1 MIAFL
6 VTAFYVAGV
15 LSAIHAAMTARTAQG
30 AVAWSVSLVSF
41 PFIAVPAY
49 LVLGRN
55 KFDGM
60 AEAFNERHDEI
71 DEFLV
76 EFNDRLDPWVIPAED
91 APSWH
96 EAIRRLS
103 GFELTRNNRVE
114 LLINGEATFDSI
126 LAGVAEA
133 QDYVLFQFYMFHD
146 DGLGRRVQRA
156 LIERAR
162 AGVKVCMLY
171 DEVGSKGLP
180 KRYLD
185 ELRAAGLP
193 ALDEGAADDRAVRRR
208 ARAVLRQ
215 PHVHAQPILAA
226 GRHLPH
232 HLEGVGVALAHLEE
246 PRPDLVRPR
255 VRRHR
260 AQGEEQRQG
269 TPAHHGRGASSAG
282 GSSNRA

>member
-146 DGLGRRVQRA
+146 DGLGGKVKAA

-162 AGVKVCMLY
+162 AGVRVYVLY
-171 DEVGSKGLP
+171 DEIGSGGLP
-180 KRYLD
+180 GSYVED
-185 ELRAAGLP
+185 
-193 ALDEGAADDRAVRRR
+193 
-208 ARAVLRQ
+208 LRQ
-215 PHVHAQPILAA
+215 A
-226 GRHLPH
+226 GVEVSSFKPT
-232 HLEGVGVALAHLEE
+232 
-246 PRPDLVRPR
+246 
-255 VRRHR
+255 
-260 AQGEEQRQG
+260 QG
-269 TPAHHGRGASSAG
+269 
-282 GSSNRA
+282 